1 MRKTR
6 SQDVFN
12 ALANAIV
19 SGRVEPGR
27 KLEERALA
35 RDFAVSRTPVREAL
49 RQLIGT
55 GLVESRPGGGV
66 TVARIDGHRLSDMFE
81 ALGELEGLCAR
92 LGAQRMTQIERQQL
106 RLCDDACHKAA
117 AAEDAGEFAAQ
128 NERFHR
134 LVYLGSHNDSIA
146 QLTQS
151 FRQRMA
157 PFRVPTF
164 YVIAGRARSS
174 VDEHH
179 ALVEAILA
187 GDEDRACQAMRTH
200 VASTSVSVIEYFD
213 KVRAGVAPAFS
224 IRAGKAKQ
232 AAART
237 PDASVGN

>member
-213 KVRAGVAPAFS
+213 KVRAGIAPAFS
-224 IRAGKAKQ
+224 IRAGQAKQ
-232 AAART
+232 AAAQI
-237 PDASVGN
+237 PDASVSS